1 MSNKVRVNER
11 GMEVKKP
18 FTFASLGVNNIGAED
33 VLESNSSFTYI
44 QGTYQPSRMAPLD
57 NVYDPLVKH
66 ENLVGD
72 YLHIVDNPNEFEYRF
87 SNQKIAEALIKR
99 AVSAISQNIL
109 IIYENGF
116 GKLISPFLIHNSDDI
131 SKDNYWLVPVSD
143 GINQHF
149 VTWRDIFK
157 PRTKEMVSTPYYTP
171 NYRMEITEFTENTQ
185 DEVLNNSLE
194 AIGRIVGC
202 VASNYDACIKNLLI
216 DKKLDL
222 RDMAKYILE
231 SDHID
236 FEDIDE
242 SQYVGIV
249 VGALNQ
255 VAAED
260 INKVREVAEIELM
273 QATSEFF
280 RDYNKA
286 E

>member
-1 MSNKVRVNER
+1 MV
-11 GMEVKKP
+11 
-18 FTFASLGVNNIGAED
+18 FTPHYGV
-33 VLESNSSFTYI
+33 
-44 QGTYQPSRMAPLD
+44 
-57 NVYDPLVKH
+57 
-66 ENLVGD
+66 
-72 YLHIVDNPNEFEYRF
+72 
-87 SNQKIAEALIKR
+87 
-99 AVSAISQNIL
+99 
-109 IIYENGF
+109 
-116 GKLISPFLIHNSDDI
+116 
-131 SKDNYWLVPVSD
+131 
-143 GINQHF
+143 
-149 VTWRDIFK
+149 
-157 PRTKEMVSTPYYTP
+157 
-171 NYRMEITEFTENTQ
+171 EITEFTENTQ

-216 DKKLDL
+216 DKKLNL

-255 VAAED
+255 VAVDD

-280 RDYNKA
+280 RDYNSK